1 MKKLISLVL
10 AVVMILAV
18 SLCFVSCAKGEC
30 DLCGE
35 EARLKKA
42 EVLGKECQI
51 CSECA
56 ENLDALGELFD

>member
-1 MKKLISLVL
+1 MKKMISLVL
-10 AVVMILAV
+10 AVLMVLTA
-18 SLCFVSCAKGEC
+18 SLSLVSCKKGEC

-42 EVLGKECQI
+42 EVLGKECHI
-51 CSECA
+51 CGECA